1 MKLAT
6 SFLIE
11 NLRKTGITH
20 LFGIPGKAIVPI
32 ILEAEDQGIRFVL
45 CRHESGAGFAA
56 AGYALRK
63 NTIGVAIGTS
73 GPGAT
78 NLLTSAA
85 QAKTYHAPV
94 LFITGHPSMR
104 NTGKAQGQDSTLFGT
119 DVTKMFEPVTLF
131 SARVERADLLQ
142 TYLTHAI
149 STALEGAKG
158 PVHLSI
164 PLDVLNEKMIPFELP
179 NVEQTSYV
187 SSHIDEVIP
196 LIQASKRPVILLGKG
211 AHLSHAYEE
220 IKLLVETFQIPV
232 MTTPG
237 GKGAFPTNHSLSLGG
252 FGLGGSS
259 ESDIYML
266 SGIDLLIVIGSKLS
280 DMSLAGFTP
289 QMLPKKVIHFDYD
302 GMFIGRTIHTPTL
315 CIRGDIRTNLKY
327 ILKNIPFLNQTQ
339 SKTTTSLRSMTTTLF
354 PTQEVAATLEQED
367 VGSKNIIVSEK
378 NQSQNSFMTSKAA
391 IKELQKYIPKKTV
404 FFSDDGSHSFYAIK
418 HLEFN
423 EGCPFYFDDIFG
435 AMGHSIS
442 YAIGAKLAGVDES
455 IVCFTGDG
463 CFMMHGTEI
472 SVAVNENVNV
482 TYIVFN
488 NGCLDMVNKGMFHH
502 LGRTDGTVF
511 KTPVHIKQLAESL
524 GAKAFRCV
532 HLQEIKAAIKE
543 ALEYSSCSVV
553 ELIVDPNEIP
563 PTLKRG

>member
-1 MKLAT
+1 MTLAT
-6 SFLIE
+6 SFLID
-11 NLRKTGITH
+11 NLRKKGITH

-32 ILEAEDQGIRFVL
+32 ILEAENQGIRFVL

-63 NTIGVAIGTS
+63 KTLGVAIGTS

-85 QAKTYHAPV
+85 QARTYHAPV
-94 LFITGHPSMR
+94 LFITGHPCMKD
-104 NTGKAQGQDSTLFGT
+104 TGKAQGQDSTFFGT

-164 PLDVLNEKMIPFELP
+164 PLDVLNEKVIPFEFP
-179 NVEQTSYV
+179 KVEQTSYV

-196 LIQASKRPVILLGKG
+196 QIQLSQRPVILLGKG
-211 AHLSHAYEE
+211 VHLSQAYEE
-220 IKLLVETFQIPV
+220 IKLLVEIFQIPV

-237 GKGAFPTNHSLSLGG
+237 GKGAFPTNHPLSLGG
-252 FGLGGSS
+252 FGLGGTS
-259 ESDIYML
+259 ESDLYML
-266 SGIDLLIVIGSKLS
+266 SGIDLLIVVGSKLS

-289 QMLPKKVIHFDYD
+289 DMLPKKVIHFDYD

-315 CIRGDIRTNLKY
+315 CIRGDIKTNLKY
-327 ILKNIPFLNQTQ
+327 ILRNIPLLNETQ
-339 SKTTTSLRSMTTTLF
+339 SKVNTSLRTMVPLF
-354 PTQEVAATLEQED
+354 PVQEVAATFEQKIVD
-367 VGSKNIIVSEK
+367 NTHNIDEE
-378 NQSQNSFMTSKAA
+378 NHQSQGIFMTSKSA

-423 EGCPFYFDDIFG
+423 DCSPFYFDDVFG

-455 IVCFTGDG
+455 IVCITGDG

-472 SVAVNENVNV
+472 SVAVNENINV

-488 NGCLDMVNKGMFHH
+488 NGCLDMVNKGMLHH

-511 KTPVHIKQLAESL
+511 KTPVHVKQLAESL

-532 HLQEIKAAIKE
+532 NLQEIKTAIKA